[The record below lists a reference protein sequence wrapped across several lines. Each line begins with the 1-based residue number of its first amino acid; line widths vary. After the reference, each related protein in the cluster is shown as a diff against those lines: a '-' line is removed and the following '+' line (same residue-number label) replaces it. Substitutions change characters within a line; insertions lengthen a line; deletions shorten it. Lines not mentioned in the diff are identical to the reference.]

1 MGTRLRLGAQ
11 PLGARARRDMRGEVA
26 PERRVGRVA
35 GAARARAGGE
45 QLLSAAEVAEMIGMT
60 KEYVYELSR
69 RGRIPTITFGRH
81 RRYRREAVVRWLEEL
96 ERRTLR

>member
-1 MGTRLRLGAQ
+1 
-11 PLGARARRDMRGEVA
+11 MRGEVA
-26 PERRVGRVA
+26 AERRAGRVA
-35 GAARARAGGE
+35 GVGRTRAGSE

-69 RGRIPTITFGRH
+69 RGRIPTITFGRQ

-96 ERRTLR
+96 EGRTVR

>member
-1 MGTRLRLGAQ
+1 
-11 PLGARARRDMRGEVA
+11 MRGEVA
-26 PERRVGRVA
+26 AERRAGRVA
-35 GAARARAGGE
+35 EVGRPRAGSE

-96 ERRTLR
+96 EGRTVR